1 VGSLG
6 TVESDS
12 NQDTSTNGSN
22 ESEGPLIWRLAEHR
36 RMSHMEAGRSRRKMS
51 ACKQSRAK
59 CAQSK
64 VVDKVSDTTIC

>member
-12 NQDTSTNGSN
+12 NQDTSTNGKS
-22 ESEGPLIWRLAEHR
+22 ESEGPLIWRLAEHQ
-36 RMSHMEAGRSRRKMS
+36 RMSHMEAGRSGRNML
-51 ACKQSRAK
+51 ACKQSRAR

-64 VVDKVSDTTIC
+64 VVDKVSDTTI